1 VSTNPAPLSNERLR
15 VFLVDD
21 HEIFRR
27 GLAKLLTE
35 KDVEVVGEAGD
46 GEAAISL
53 IRCLEPDVA
62 VVDLNLPGMSG
73 IELVSRLSQ
82 EAPPSQ
88 VLVLTISGD
97 DAHVTQAL
105 LAGACG
111 YLLKDTSIDEIVAG
125 VRAAA
130 EGDSMISPK
139 VATKLVE
146 QIRGVAP
153 SAERGSP
160 LSGRELDVLRLVAEG
175 KDNREIGEL
184 LRISAE
190 TVKKHISSILMKSH
204 TDNRTQAAVYAVRR
218 GLV

>member
-1 VSTNPAPLSNERLR
+1 VSTNPESLPNERLR

-27 GLAKLLTE
+27 GLAKLLAE
-35 KDVEVVGEAGD
+35 RDVEVVGEAGD

-53 IRCLEPDVA
+53 IRRLEPDVA
-62 VVDLNLPGMSG
+62 VVDLNLPGLSG
-73 IELVSRLSQ
+73 LELVSRLSQ
-82 EAPPSQ
+82 EASPSH

-97 DAHVTQAL
+97 DAHVTEAI

-125 VRAAA
+125 VHAAA
-130 EGDSMISPK
+130 EGDSVISPK

-146 QIRGVAP
+146 QLRGGAP

-175 KDNREIGEL
+175 KDNREIGKQ

-190 TVKKHISSILMKSH
+190 TVKKHISSILMKSQ

>member
-1 VSTNPAPLSNERLR
+1 VSTNPESLSQERLR

-27 GLAKLLTE
+27 GLAKLLVE
-35 KDVEVVGEAGD
+35 RDVEVVGEAGD
-46 GEAAISL
+46 GDAAMSL
-53 IRCLEPDVA
+53 IRRLEPDVA

-73 IELVSRLSQ
+73 LELVGRLSQ
-82 EAPPSQ
+82 ETPPSQ

-97 DAHVTQAL
+97 DAHVTQAI

-130 EGDSMISPK
+130 EGDSVISPK

-146 QIRGVAP
+146 QIRGAAP

-175 KDNREIGEL
+175 KDNRQIAEQ
-184 LRISAE
+184 LRISAQ
-190 TVKKHISSILMKSH
+190 TVKKHISAILTKSQ